1 MMKFLKIAADR
12 LRRDETGAIAIQAAL
27 LLLVVI
33 LIFALVSETALVHL
47 QQRRAQ
53 GATDLA
59 ALLAARQ
66 LDNPERAAR
75 GALAQNGFENPL
87 SLEVVTGHYTLD
99 SAATP
104 LSRFEGGGT
113 PINAVLVRQSSRP
126 WLVLLPKLVG
136 NADYRISSEAVATAS
151 GLVAYSIGSRLA
163 AVRGGIL
170 NSLLSGLTGG
180 NIELTAVDYNGLA
193 SATVDLGDLLGGI
206 AAEADIGGD
215 TYQDVLEAK
224 LDFADVLAVAADVTQ
239 SSHGANVLRKI
250 GNNLTGSHEIS
261 LSSLID
267 IGPLAYEEIGSELK
281 PAPKGTLL
289 DLVANSAE
297 LFNAGHAV
305 DLDLGANIAGLASLR
320 AVLVL
325 GEAEQSSGWIKVGY
339 QDSSLS
345 TSQLRLFLELRLGGT
360 APLTGLSI
368 RLPVYLDLASGH
380 ARVADIACDYAN
392 GSSNRVVVRA
402 RPGLV
407 SLRIADLDGDDLPRF
422 GDGVQY
428 RDAKIIDAPLLKVT
442 GQAYTEAANP
452 RAERIVFRQRD
463 IDEARVKTIGT
474 TSAVESMLSTLFAN
488 LDLEVRLLGLP
499 LLNATIVRNSLS
511 QTLTRLANPVD
522 GVLFALLDAAG
533 IKLGELDV
541 KVSGLRC
548 DGSVLVQ

>member
-1 MMKFLKIAADR
+1 MTFLKMAAAR
-12 LRRDETGAIAIQAAL
+12 FRRDDRGAIAIQAAL
-27 LLLVVI
+27 LLLVVV
-33 LIFALVSETALVHL
+33 LIFALVAETALIYL

-53 GATDLA
+53 GATDVA

-66 LDNPERAAR
+66 IDQPERAAR

-99 SAATP
+99 SAANP
-104 LSRFEGGGT
+104 LERFERGAT
-113 PINAVLVRQSSRP
+113 PANAVFVRQSSRP
-126 WLVLLPKLVG
+126 WLVFLPKLVG
-136 NADYRISSEAVATAS
+136 DGDYRISSEAIATTS

-180 NIELTAVDYNGLA
+180 NIELTAVDYNSLA
-193 SATVDLGDLLGGI
+193 SATVDLGDLLGGV
-206 AAEADIGGD
+206 AAQADVGGN
-215 TYQDVLEAK
+215 TYQDVLEAE
-224 LDFADVLAVAADVTQ
+224 LDFADVLDVAADVTQ
-239 SSHGANVLRKI
+239 SSPGAAVLREV
-250 GNNLTGSHEIS
+250 GRNLAGSHQIN

-289 DLVANSAE
+289 DLVVNSAE

-305 DLDLGANIAGLASLR
+305 DLDLDANIAGLASLR

-339 QDSSLS
+339 QDSRLS
-345 TSQLRLFLELRLGGT
+345 TSQLRLFLELRVGGA

-380 ARVADIACDYAN
+380 ARIADISCDYAN
-392 GSSNRVVVRA
+392 GASNRVVVRA

-407 SLRIADLDGDDLPRF
+407 SLRIADLDADDLPRF
-422 GDGVQY
+422 GDGVPY
-428 RDAKIIDAPLLKVT
+428 RDAKIIDTPLVKVT

-488 LDLEVRLLGLP
+488 LDLDVRLLGLP
-499 LLNATIVRNSLS
+499 LLNPTLVRNSVT
-511 QTLTRLANPVD
+511 QTLTQLANPVD

-541 KVSGLRC
+541 RVSGLRC